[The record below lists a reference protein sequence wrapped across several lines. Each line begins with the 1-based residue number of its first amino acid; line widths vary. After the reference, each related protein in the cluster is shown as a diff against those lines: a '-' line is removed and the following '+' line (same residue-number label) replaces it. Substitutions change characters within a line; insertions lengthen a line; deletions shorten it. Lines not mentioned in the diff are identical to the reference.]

1 MTMGKWNWIGEIWGF
16 HSIHV
21 EDSGFLGCYAVAAQ
35 HSKAADSFSWWK
47 RLKKFILSPND
58 RNNQIL
64 ISTDDRN
71 GISFYFWLMTE
82 MELVAAFNCWQKQQ
96 VSTFNWWKMDPVFH
110 LMTETEPVFKVLC
123 FYNHT
128 ERADNILCMANLISI
143 SLLMFWF
150 WHCVQL
156 EWFVNFSVKLATA
169 IFGMES
175 IEGISN
181 PHVLYS
187 TRPSGCGM

>member
-128 ERADNILCMANLISI
+128 ESWQYSMYGQFNL
-143 SLLMFWF
+143 
-150 WHCVQL
+150 
-156 EWFVNFSVKLATA
+156 NFSFNVLVLTLCSVGVVCQFFSK
-169 IFGMES
+169 
-175 IEGISN
+175 ISN
-181 PHVLYS
+181 CHLWNGIDW
-187 TRPSGCGM
+187 RHI